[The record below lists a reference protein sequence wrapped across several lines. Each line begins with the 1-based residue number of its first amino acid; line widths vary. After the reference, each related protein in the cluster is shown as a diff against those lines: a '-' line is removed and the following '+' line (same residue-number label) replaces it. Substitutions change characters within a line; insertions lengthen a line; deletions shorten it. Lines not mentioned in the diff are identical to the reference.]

1 METLVR
7 RTILER
13 RPGECK
19 PIIPDNMIY
28 EYKIKHNNPN
38 RQIYFMVWLIIFV
51 WGG

>member
-7 RTILER
+7 RTIWSAAPR
-13 RPGECK
+13 ECK

-28 EYKIKHNNPN
+28 EYKIKHNIPN
-38 RQIYFMVWLIIFV
+38 HQIYFMVWLIIFV